1 LHDGQN
7 YLIERYAI
15 VLTPGLQLFESAT
28 LPTDLTVFAGGLTQ
42 ARQGFSALRG
52 VAEEII
58 HIQQKASTTVLLD
71 QDFTRDRIQH
81 KLTDADCNVV
91 YLGTHGQFSSRLDET
106 FLLTWRDRI
115 NIKDLCRWLLGQQ
128 TALELLILSTC
139 QTAKGDD
146 RATLGLAGLTLK
158 AGARSTIAAL
168 WAVQDRSTAT
178 LMASIYDALGEGD
191 VSRAAVLR
199 QAQRRLLHSDDFSH
213 PYHWAGFVLL
223 GNWL

>member
-1 LHDGQN
+1 MHDGQN

-15 VLTPGLQLFESAT
+15 VLTPGLQLFELAP

-71 QDFTRDRIQH
+71 QDFTRDLIQH

-91 YLGTHGQFSSRLDET
+91 HLGTHGQFSSRLDET

-115 NIKDLCRWLLGQQ
+115 NIKDLCRWLLGQPKAQEQLNKQ
-128 TALELLILSTC
+128 TS

-146 RATLGLAGLTLK
+146 RG
-158 AGARSTIAAL
+158 
-168 WAVQDRSTAT
+168 
-178 LMASIYDALGEGD
+178 ALGE
-191 VSRAAVLR
+191 
-199 QAQRRLLHSDDFSH
+199 
-213 PYHWAGFVLL
+213 AGQTH
-223 GNWL
+223 